1 MKKETKTEKTT
12 VRETYFLDKNKFC
25 KEEVVE
31 VRKRIISVYKNP
43 PKYLKKD
50 FYIEIKS
57 ELITSLEGC
66 PEKVNGLFIHNSRN
80 LISLKGSPKEIV
92 YTFSI
97 WGSPSLK
104 TLKGG
109 PEKVGYFY
117 CSETSI
123 KNLIGAPKKV
133 NRGFD
138 CSDNKLTSL
147 KGCPKDFK
155 GSLVCRN
162 NKLTSLDEAP
172 EEAKEIW
179 CSGNPLNAKYL
190 LEFSTKRPNTKI
202 YHNGAR
208 YWKGIF
214 DTGFEK

>member
-12 VRETYFLDKNKFC
+12 LRETYFLDKNKFC
-25 KEEVVE
+25 KEEVIE
-31 VRKRIISVYKNP
+31 IRKTTASVYKNP
-43 PKYLKKD
+43 PKYLKRD
-50 FYIEIKS
+50 FYIRDKS
-57 ELITSLEGC
+57 GLITSLEGC
-66 PEKVNGLFIHNSRN
+66 PEKVNNLFVEESRH
-80 LISLKGSPKEIV
+80 LTSLEGSPKKIV
-92 YTFSI
+92 YLFSV
-97 WGSPSLK
+97 WYCPLLK

-109 PEKVGYFY
+109 PEEVGSFD
-117 CSETSI
+117 CTLTSI
-123 KNLIGAPKKV
+123 KNLIGAPKKIR
-133 NRGFD
+133 NRFD
-138 CSDNKLTSL
+138 CSDNKLISL
-147 KGCPKDFK
+147 EGCPKDFK

-179 CSGNPLNAKYL
+179 CSGNPLSGKYL

-214 DTGFEK
+214 DTGFEE